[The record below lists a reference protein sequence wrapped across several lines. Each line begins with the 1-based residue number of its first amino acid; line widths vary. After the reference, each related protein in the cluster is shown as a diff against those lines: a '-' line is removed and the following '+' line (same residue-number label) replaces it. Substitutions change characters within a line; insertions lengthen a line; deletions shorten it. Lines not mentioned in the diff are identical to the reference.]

1 MYQQRNYTLESIL
14 EYNVLV
20 QGVSRSLGQDR
31 TKSFVKCIS
40 NCNITPYG
48 VFGAMISPIVWCVD
62 DGYLLSALWSVFS
75 LCSSM
80 RVSRIATTFYSE
92 CSSIT

>member
-1 MYQQRNYTLESIL
+1 MYYTTGC
-14 EYNVLV
+14 VKKF
-20 QGVSRSLGQDR
+20 RLGNLSQDR

-75 LCSSM
+75 LCSM